1 MAMPWPML
9 AANRVALA
17 RPKRMESKARSTRPL
32 ELKLLFASGYDN
44 SVRQWVFAAVF
55 ERSG

>member
-1 MAMPWPML
+1 ML

-44 SVRQWVFAAVF
+44 SVRQWVFAALF